1 MGCDDLK
8 KVVTNVNLP
17 RTRPLKVEISA
28 ELENGTVI
36 TKTKVY
42 LPFTRDEPVE
52 DIVSKMRE
60 AITEA
65 AKGIAGAPV
74 GVLESATA
82 WAIGTDEKITADRG
96 QAAKNG

>member
-1 MGCDDLK
+1 MGWRDDLK

-17 RTRPLKVEISA
+17 RIRPLKVEISA

-42 LPFTRDEPVE
+42 LPFTRDEPVA

-60 AITEA
+60 AITET
-65 AKGIAGAPV
+65 AKGIAEAPAEA
-74 GVLESATA
+74 LESAAA
-82 WAIGTDEKITADRG
+82 WAIKTDKKITADRG
-96 QAAKNG
+96 LEN